1 MSFQR
6 TYVHT
11 VLVAI
16 DQTAAAVLFNRDDVT
31 ISSLCGLVRRMDAGN
46 HTADFTLHVALQL
59 RPWQIGF
66 LRFTGTALEK
76 FWPGHCEGAISSD
89 VARGARAQAILAE

>member
-31 ISSLCGLVRRMDAGN
+31 ISSLCGLVRRMDAGI
-46 HTADFTLHVALQL
+46 HVAGFTLRVALGL
-59 RPWQIGF
+59 RPWQLGF
-66 LRFTGTALEK
+66 LRLTGTALEK
-76 FWPGHCEGAISSD
+76 FWPGHCEAAIKAD
-89 VARGARAQAILAE
+89 IARGERAQTILAN